1 MEYGLRSVHYSVHGS
16 MRYYCLCSALHYT
29 VEYGTGG
36 VCIQYTVYSVQYT
49 VYSIQY
55 TVYSVQYTAHYTL
68 YLPQQTECGVEV
80 SRAGPDYHEKTPD
93 HVDP

>member
-49 VYSIQY
+49 
-55 TVYSVQYTAHYTL
+55 AHCTL